1 MSDSDMRARY
11 IWRPALIPMLC
22 VVMFIVAAMIVVVAG
37 YR

>member
-1 MSDSDMRARY
+1 MSDSEMRARY

-22 VVMFIVAAMIVVVAG
+22 VVMFIIAAMIVVVAG

>member
-1 MSDSDMRARY
+1 MSDADIRARF

-22 VVMFIVAAMIVVVAG
+22 VVMFIIAAMIVVVAA

>member
-22 VVMFIVAAMIVVVAG
+22 VVMFIIAAMIVMVAG